1 MCNSILCHII
11 KLPHICLYPDD
22 SARQLFF
29 FCTTFHIL
37 REIFLFVKVFLS
49 FFIWILHEF
58 ILFFYI
64 DFVIFFIIQ
73 FLYLHCQKSFC
84 FYIAVSATLF
94 VFWRIYS
101 FTMVGSCSIAGM
113 IFSIRSFVR
122 SQRLDVLMHGWHPIY
137 SPVSTS
143 SSIRSRTILSL
154 SFISPSTLKDPGVMS
169 RYFSIYSAFAK
180 ESLDEPIC
188 ADRFFVLNTLSPGS
202 ISK

>member
-37 REIFLFVKVFLS
+37 REILHFVKVFLS

-84 FYIAVSATLF
+84 FYIAVSATFFRFPPDLQLHDGRLMSHCRNNLLYQIF
-94 VFWRIYS
+94 CPKSETRCIDAWMAS
-101 FTMVGSCSIAGM
+101 D
-113 IFSIRSFVR
+113 IFSLKHLFID
-122 SQRLDVLMHGWHPIY
+122 QKPYHPVLIIHKTKH
-137 SPVSTS
+137 T
-143 SSIRSRTILSL
+143 
-154 SFISPSTLKDPGVMS
+154 
-169 RYFSIYSAFAK
+169 
-180 ESLDEPIC
+180 
-188 ADRFFVLNTLSPGS
+188 
-202 ISK
+202 